1 MLFAYLFSPDL
12 VTAGGTL
19 LGAAGLF
26 AAYHLTGHLRR
37 RPGPLVTVPGPRVGP
52 EEDDE
57 DDLDDTVDLGDPVAV
72 ARPRVTAGPLAE
84 GTPVIVAG
92 AYGVV
97 VHDRVYHVGADSL
110 RKVLVGLRDGT
121 RTWVDGEGVR
131 PV

>member
-1 MLFAYLFSPDL
+1 MFAYLFSPDL
-12 VTAGGTL
+12 VTAGGVL

-26 AAYHLTGHLRR
+26 AVYHLTGHLRR

-57 DDLDDTVDLGDPVAV
+57 DDLDDTVDLGDPGAV

-84 GTPVIVAG
+84 GTPVVVSG
-92 AYGVV
+92 VYCVV
-97 VHDRVYHVGADSL
+97 VTDRVYHVGDDSM
-110 RKVLVGLRDGT
+110 RKVLVRWPALSKS
-121 RTWVDGEGVR
+121 WVDGEGVR